1 MVPEAKDV
9 PTAREKGFDVEGYV
23 YHRLFA
29 PKGLQHDVIAKL
41 TAAFEKAVTD
51 PEYQS
56 ALIKAGFEPRF
67 VNAQATKNMWEA
79 GFKVV
84 EAVLSEGG
92 QKK

>member
-1 MVPEAKDV
+1 M